1 MSITATLLPARDY
14 RRERWRNQQGWT
26 REIIRAPDTETFDWR
41 ASIAEISHD
50 TVFSPYPGFRR
61 AQVLLQGEELQLG
74 FTDGRRLQLTP
85 PYQHTQFDGSDVAA
99 CHLPCGP
106 VHVFNVIWN
115 PSRIDLELLHRPL
128 VGPMIFLPSPGTEW
142 FIYLL
147 TGHAQVRGDTA
158 LEMAAGDSLLLRP
171 ARSERLVL
179 EGGGE
184 ILLLRVSQVSIEPS
198 ETPDLQLTP
207 PATT

>member
-1 MSITATLLPARDY
+1 MPTTATLLTARDY
-14 RRERWRNQQGWT
+14 RRDRWRNQQGWT
-26 REIIRAPDTETFDWR
+26 REIIRVPDTEAFDWR

-61 AQVLLQGEELQLG
+61 AQVLLQGEQLQLG
-74 FTDGRRLQLTP
+74 FIDGRRLQLAP
-85 PYQHTQFDGSDVAA
+85 PYQHIQFDGSDIAA

-115 PSRIDLELLHRPL
+115 PSHIDLELLHRPL
-128 VGPMIFLPSPGTEW
+128 VGPMIFLRNPGTEW

-147 TGHAQVRGDTA
+147 SGHAQLRGGIP
-158 LEMAAGDSLLLRP
+158 LEMATGDSLLLRP
-171 ARSERLVL
+171 ASSERLVL

-184 ILLLRVSQVSIEPS
+184 ILLLRLSQVTGVPS

-207 PATT
+207 PAAT